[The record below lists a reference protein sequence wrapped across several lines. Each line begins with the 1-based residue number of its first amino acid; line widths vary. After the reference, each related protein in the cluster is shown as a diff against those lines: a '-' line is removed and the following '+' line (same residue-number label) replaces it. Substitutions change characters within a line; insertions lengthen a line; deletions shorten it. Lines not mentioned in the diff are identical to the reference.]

1 MHIDQLSALFARFNL
16 RAGVFYNGN
25 LCGIAD
31 FGAPGEGSGHLHLL
45 KAGKLALH
53 LPDGSVVQ
61 VTAPCVMCFP
71 RPLAHRFS
79 VERGEDAELTCAS
92 LHFDGAG
99 GNPIAQAMPPMMLM
113 HADQLQN
120 AAPLLA
126 WLFAESR
133 HPAVGG
139 MAVLNRLSEL
149 LVIQLVRHLILGGQ
163 VEGGLLAGLADTR
176 LAQSLDAVHRQP
188 ETAWTVETMAAVAGM
203 SRARFAA
210 HFRATVGLP
219 PLDYLTRWRI
229 ALAQQQLLSGRAMK
243 LVANAVGYDSAS
255 ALARTFRRQLGCSPA
270 AWLQLQREA
279 DAGLSDPS

>member
-1 MHIDQLSALFARFNL
+1 MQADQLSALFARFNL

-31 FGAPGEGSGHLHLL
+31 FGAPGELAGHLHLL
-45 KAGKLALH
+45 KSGKLALH
-53 LPDGSVVQ
+53 LSDGSVLQ
-61 VTAPCVMCFP
+61 VTAPCAICLP
-71 RPLAHRFS
+71 RPVAHRFS

-99 GNPIAQAMPPMMLM
+99 GNPIAQAMPPVMVM

-120 AAPLLA
+120 AAPLMA

-133 HPAVGG
+133 NPAEGG

-149 LVIQLVRHLILGGQ
+149 LVIQIVRHLILRGQ
-163 VEGGLLAGLADTR
+163 AQSGLLAGLADAR
-176 LAQSLDAVHRQP
+176 LARSLDSLHREP
-188 ETAWTVETMAAVAGM
+188 ESPWTVETMAAVAGM

-210 HFRATVGLP
+210 HFRATLGMA

-243 LVANAVGYDSAS
+243 LVASAVGYNSAS

-270 AWLQLQREA
+270 TWLSNQR
-279 DAGLSDPS
+279 DPHAGLFTPF